1 MQSNLRPRDRLL
13 RHGAAG
19 LTDAELLAVL
29 LRYRS
34 AEKAAERL
42 LSAAGGLRGLL
53 RAARPVLCRNGATE
67 GRAAVVLAA
76 GELMRRLAEHQLDR
90 RRLLDQPIA
99 LAEYVAMKY
108 SELGQEVLGAIYLDC
123 RHRLIAERE
132 IFRGTATRAAAEPG
146 PILREALQHHAA
158 KLIIFHTH
166 PSGDP
171 SPSNEDLL
179 FTERMA
185 KASELIG
192 VKLVDHLIVG
202 ALGRW
207 VSLSRRGSW

>member
-1 MQSNLRPRDRLL
+1 MRDRLL
-13 RHGAAG
+13 RHGAAV
-19 LTDAELLAVL
+19 LTDVEQ
-29 LRYRS
+29 LRYRL
-34 AEKAAERL
+34 AEKVAERF

-53 RAARPVLCRNGATE
+53 RAARPVLRRNGATE
-67 GRAAVVLAA
+67 GRATVVLAA
-76 GELMRRLAEHQLDR
+76 GELVRRLAEHQLDR

-108 SELGQEVLGAIYLDC
+108 CELDQQVLGAIYLDC
-123 RHRLIAERE
+123 RHRLIAARE
-132 IFRGTATRAAAEPG
+132 IFRGIATRAAAEPG
-146 PILREALQHHAA
+146 PILSEAFQHHAV
-158 KLIIFHTH
+158 KLIIFHIH
-166 PSGDP
+166 ASGDP

-185 KASELIG
+185 EASELIG

-207 VSLSRRGSW
+207 VLLSRRGIW